1 LVASRSDG
9 DGFDGPDD
17 VSSEEPKSKGLTIRS
32 GRPDGEEGAEFTVH
46 VKLGYKAILLVV
58 VFFDLIHLSVR
69 EIINRDL
76 FGLIPD

>member
-1 LVASRSDG
+1 MANRSDE
-9 DGFDGPDD
+9 DGPKPAKLTNPEG
-17 VSSEEPKSKGLTIRS
+17 EEGKAIKVRS
-32 GRPDGEEGAEFTVH
+32 GDPGGEEGAEFTVH

>member
-1 LVASRSDG
+1 MTGVS
-9 DGFDGPDD
+9 PD
-17 VSSEEPKSKGLTIRS
+17 EPEDPTPEGGKSKVLQVRS
-32 GRPDGEEGAEFTVH
+32 GQPEEGEGAEFTVH
-46 VKLGYKAILLVV
+46 VKLGYKSILLVV